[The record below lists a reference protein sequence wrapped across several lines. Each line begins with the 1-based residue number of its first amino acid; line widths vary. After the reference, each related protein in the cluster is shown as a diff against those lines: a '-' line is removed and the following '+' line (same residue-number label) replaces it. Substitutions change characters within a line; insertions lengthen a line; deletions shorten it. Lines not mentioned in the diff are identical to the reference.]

1 MILAADIG
9 GTKSHLAL
17 ADNSGEVIADKRYPS
32 RAFSDLES
40 VLDSFLQDFS
50 ISREKVDRLVLAL
63 AAPLTGECIDH
74 TNLPWQV
81 CRKALQSRFP
91 QAELHLVNDFQA
103 AALGALAAGE
113 EQLLALHDT
122 PREAGGRKL
131 ALGAGT
137 GMGVAYLHRE
147 GDHYYPWP
155 TEAGHIAFAP
165 ADEQQWRLC
174 RHLQAR
180 YGRTSWE
187 RILSGPG
194 LADLYHFLDPRKP
207 PREPPA
213 IIDAANEEKDDT
225 AREALTLFAR
235 LYGSYCG
242 DMALAWQP
250 SGGIYLLGGVTTH
263 ITSWLQQPAFLEA
276 YGAKGRMSALVN
288 RFPIHIVMEPR
299 AGLLGAIQYALQTQV
314 TS

>member
-17 ADNSGEVIADKRYPS
+17 ADGNGSVVHEKRYPS
-32 RAFSDLES
+32 RDFTDLET
-40 VLDSFLQDFS
+40 VLETFLEDFS
-50 ISREKVDRLVLAL
+50 ISREKIGQLVLAL
-63 AAPLTGECIDH
+63 AAPLTGECIDL

-81 CRKALQSRFP
+81 CRKALQERFP
-91 QAELHLVNDFQA
+91 QAALHLINDFQA
-103 AALGALAAGE
+103 AALGALVAGE
-113 EQLLALHDT
+113 ETLLALHDV
-122 PREAGGRKL
+122 PRETGGRKL

-147 GDHYYPWP
+147 GDHYRPWP

-174 RHLQAR
+174 RHLQDR
-180 YGRTSWE
+180 YGRASWE

-194 LADLYHFLDPRKP
+194 LADLYHFLGPQQP
-207 PREPPA
+207 PSEPPA
-213 IIDAANEEKDDT
+213 IIDAANGGSDET
-225 AREALTLFAR
+225 AIEALSLFAR

-263 ITSWLQQPAFLEA
+263 ITGWLQQPGFLEA
-276 YGAKGRMSALVN
+276 YGAKGRMSTLVN

-299 AGLLGAIQYALQTQV
+299 AGLLGAIQYAFQRQV